1 MKTNK
6 RLKGFTLIEL
16 LVVIAIIAI
25 LAVVVVLTLNPA
37 QLLAQSRDSNRV
49 SDFATLKSSIAL
61 YQVDVSTTWMGVP
74 NTIYVAN
81 AVAPT
86 TTQTGWNSTTT
97 AAGWGFASA
106 PATPVIATSS
116 SRGVNGTST
125 SGGGWLPINFGVISS
140 GAPFGS
146 MPIDPLGNTSANSS
160 CQNGASECAYVYVT
174 NGTQYKLMSKME
186 SSKYMNGGSDDVETG
201 DGGNSTTT
209 FEQGTLVTL

>member
-1 MKTNK
+1 MKNIK
-6 RLKGFTLIEL
+6 NRKGFTLIEL

-61 YQVDVSTTWMGVP
+61 YQVDVSTTWMGV
-74 NTIYVAN
+74 TGVAYVAN
-81 AVAPT
+81 VSAPT
-86 TTQTGWNSTTT
+86 STTGMNSTTT
-97 AAGWGFASA
+97 ASGWGVA
-106 PATPVIATSS
+106 ATVNSFATSS
-116 SRGVNGTST
+116 VRGVNGTST
-125 SGGGWLPINFGVISS
+125 TGGGWLPINFGAISS

-146 MPIDPLGNTSANSS
+146 MPIDPLGNTAANTS
-160 CQNGASECAYVYVT
+160 CQNGAAECAYVYIT
-174 NGTQYKLMSKME
+174 NGTQYKLMAKME
-186 SSKYMNGGSDDVETG
+186 SAKYMNGGSGDVETG

>member
-1 MKTNK
+1 MKNNK
-6 RLKGFTLIEL
+6 NRKGFTLIEL

-61 YQVDVSTTWMGVP
+61 YQVDVSTTWMGAP
-74 NTIYVAN
+74 NVAYVAN
-81 AVAPT
+81 AYAPT
-86 TTQTGWNSTTT
+86 STTGMNSTTT
-97 AAGWGFASA
+97 ASGWGVSTTINSF
-106 PATPVIATSS
+106 ATST
-116 SRGVNGTST
+116 SRGVYGTST

-140 GAPFGS
+140 GSPFGS
-146 MPIDPLGNTSANSS
+146 MPIDPLGNTSANTS
-160 CQNGASECAYVYVT
+160 CQGGAAECAYVYVT

-186 SSKYMNGGSDDVETG
+186 SSKYMNGGSGDVETG